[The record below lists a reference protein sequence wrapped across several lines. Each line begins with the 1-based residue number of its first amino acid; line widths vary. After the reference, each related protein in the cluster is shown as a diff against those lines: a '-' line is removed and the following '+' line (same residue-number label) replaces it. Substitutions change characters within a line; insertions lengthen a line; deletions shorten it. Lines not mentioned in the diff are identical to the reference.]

1 MGFSLGDFNKALNPS
16 SNGVAKA
23 FSSQGAAQNF
33 DGIMNS
39 AVNGSSS
46 GAVVGSTDGGPA
58 KFTQKGGVV
67 SKPEEFLDP
76 RTNGFNDAMKETAAG
91 LSKVGNAATDVLNS
105 VGDTLTGAAETAKD
119 SVLDMTTMLLIGGG
133 VVLVVLLMKDN

>member
-1 MGFSLGDFNKALNPS
+1 MNPNT
-16 SNGVAKA
+16 NGVAKA

-33 DGIMNS
+33 DGMMNS

-76 RTNGFNDAMKETAAG
+76 RKNGFNDAMKETAAG
-91 LSKVGNAATDVLNS
+91 LSKVGNSATEVLNS
-105 VGDTLTGAAETAKD
+105 LTGAADTAKD